1 MHSLWPVL
9 FGQMLLSGLF
19 PPWTFQIPL
28 ISERTGISKKYDVFG
43 HYKTASVDPSLVVV
57 LNKDYDDSII
67 SKHLYICL
75 DQNFEFDCSI
85 FIFFTWSRDVGLLPL

>member
-1 MHSLWPVL
+1 ML
-9 FGQMLLSGLF
+9 FGQTLLSGLF
-19 PPWTFQIPL
+19 SPWTFQIPL

-67 SKHLYICL
+67 GKHLYICL

-85 FIFFTWSRDVGLLPL
+85 FIFCKSFTWSRDVGLLPL